1 LAHNDDAA
9 REGLAVLARYVI
21 GGETLGATL
30 ARVTHLASTSVPAD
44 MAGITMLVEGRPTTA
59 VFTDDDA
66 PAIDAHQ
73 YDGAGGPCMD
83 AFTHRRPVSL
93 PLIADDTRWPQFT
106 ATAAH
111 FGIAST
117 LSVPLISPVAVL
129 GALNLYSRAA
139 HAFGA
144 DRQSRA
150 ETFADQAAAV
160 LVNARVYQDAQE
172 LNFNLRQALESRAT
186 IHYAMGIIMGADGH
200 DPESAFAVL
209 THASQSQ
216 NRKVR
221 DIANDMVQ
229 LVTQRADPPPAP
241 SFSTPD
247 HRVTAP
253 RRDAAPKP

>member
-1 LAHNDDAA
+1 LAHTDDAA
-9 REGLAVLARYVI
+9 REGLAILARYVI

-30 ARVTHLASTSVPAD
+30 ARVTRLASTTVPAD
-44 MAGITMLVEGRPTTA
+44 MAGVTMPVEGRPTTA

-66 PAIDAHQ
+66 SAIDAHQ
-73 YDGAGGPCMD
+73 YRGAGGPCMD
-83 AFTHRRPVSL
+83 AYTNCRPVSL

-106 ATAAH
+106 ATAAR

-117 LSVPLISPVAVL
+117 LSVPLIAPAGVL
-129 GALNLYSRAA
+129 GALNLYSRTA
-139 HAFGA
+139 HAFDP
-144 DRQSRA
+144 DRQCRA

-160 LVNARVYQDAQE
+160 LVNAQVYHDAQE
-172 LNFNLRQALESRAT
+172 LNFNLTQALESRAT

-209 THASQSQ
+209 TQASQRQ

-229 LVTQRADPPPAP
+229 RVTQRSGPP
-241 SFSTPD
+241 PD
-247 HRVTAP
+247 HRDTAP
-253 RRDAAPKP
+253 RRDERPAQAMDGPL